1 MRNVLKIL
9 KLYKEKVDLNI
20 RFQYEFP
27 IDKNIFSEI
36 EIKNLSK
43 AKNIYESNVMLK
55 NIIEKKYKNI
65 INTEKVDFWII
76 NEWWWIK
83 SFKMNQYNIDKIRKF
98 KIQLWKNKLSKD
110 SFNTIS
116 SLSKIASFLRPKDF
130 VIYDSR
136 VIYTLNRLI
145 LKYEN
150 RESLTYKYYPIP
162 NGRNKIISDFD
173 IKTIINLKH
182 IKNYINNENVYI
194 PEQEAYFKYCDFIK
208 STVNQVFWPN
218 AEPYELEMLLFT
230 IADKEIF
237 QDIKKHIKLSIS

>member
-76 NEWWWIK
+76 NEW
-83 SFKMNQYNIDKIRKF
+83 
-98 KIQLWKNKLSKD
+98 
-110 SFNTIS
+110 
-116 SLSKIASFLRPKDF
+116 
-130 VIYDSR
+130 
-136 VIYTLNRLI
+136 
-145 LKYEN
+145 
-150 RESLTYKYYPIP
+150 
-162 NGRNKIISDFD
+162 
-173 IKTIINLKH
+173 
-182 IKNYINNENVYI
+182 
-194 PEQEAYFKYCDFIK
+194 
-208 STVNQVFWPN
+208 
-218 AEPYELEMLLFT
+218 
-230 IADKEIF
+230 
-237 QDIKKHIKLSIS
+237 

>member
-173 IKTIINLKH
+173 IK
-182 IKNYINNENVYI
+182 
-194 PEQEAYFKYCDFIK
+194 YFD
-208 STVNQVFWPN
+208 Q
-218 AEPYELEMLLFT
+218 MLN
-230 IADKEIF
+230 
-237 QDIKKHIKLSIS
+237 HMN

>member
-1 MRNVLKIL
+1 
-9 KLYKEKVDLNI
+9 
-20 RFQYEFP
+20 
-27 IDKNIFSEI
+27 
-36 EIKNLSK
+36 
-43 AKNIYESNVMLK
+43 MLK

-65 INTEKVDFWII
+65 INTEKIDFWII

-182 IKNYINNENVYI
+182 IKNY
-194 PEQEAYFKYCDFIK
+194 KYCDFIK